1 MTAVVAHPI
10 PSAGR
15 PSPAGITE
23 AEATARLAAA
33 PPPAHD
39 RSSRSYASIVRANVF
54 TVFNAILIAFGLLTL
69 AYGEWQDALFL
80 GVVVANS
87 TIGIVQELRAKRAL
101 DALTALVAP
110 TATVVRDGI
119 ERRVAVDGV
128 LEGDLV
134 RLEPGDQVVG
144 DGTLVETLELAVDEA
159 IVTGESE
166 PLHKRVGDAVRSGS
180 FAVEGTGSYLV
191 SAVGAG
197 SYAARVA
204 GEARTF
210 RHPRSPLERA
220 MTRLLLI
227 LVGILV
233 PLGTLLVLALW
244 ERRTPLEEAVPTAV
258 AAVVTLVPE
267 GLVLLASLTYA
278 VAAIRM
284 AGRGALAQQLNAVES
299 LAAVDVVCL
308 DKTGTLTEPALR
320 VVEVIPAEGMERST
334 LEAAAGRFA
343 AASPTANATIAA
355 IQAFAPSRPEQPVGS
370 VPFSSARRWSALRF
384 AAETDVLGAPEAL
397 ELGALGAVAGRL
409 SAAGRRVLA
418 LVRTEE
424 PLDAAGRL
432 PVAARPLGLIV
443 LAERLRPNVRE
454 TISFFRAQGIDLK
467 VLSGDRPETVAAIA
481 RDAGLPVRVAIDG
494 SNLPRDRQELTRLVV
509 TADVIGRIA
518 PTDKRR
524 VVEALRDSGH
534 YVAMIGDGVNDV
546 PALKAAR
553 LAIAQGSGTQMA
565 RAVADLILVRGD
577 FSVVP
582 ALIEEGRRILR
593 NLQRVTSLYVTKSA
607 FAVFL
612 ILSIGLTA
620 TAYPLLPRHLTLAA
634 SLTIGIPSFFLA
646 LGPSSGAYRQAGFLR
661 DVARF
666 TIPAGT
672 AAGLAV
678 VSTYLFALNVV
689 DLGVRESRTVATTT
703 LIAVG
708 LYLLVALEASSRAR
722 SAAMSAMSL
731 VLAAAYGSVL
741 LTPAA
746 REFFA
751 LSAPGWS
758 LLASVAGAA
767 VAAGGLWLVD
777 DRFAPLP
784 RHTPTVPDR
793 GTNP

>member
-1 MTAVVAHPI
+1 MTAVAAPPTLSHQ
-10 PSAGR
+10 R
-15 PSPAGITE
+15 PVPAGLTE
-23 AEATARLAAA
+23 AEAVARAAAA
-33 PPPAHD
+33 PPPARD

-54 TVFNAILIAFGLLTL
+54 TVFNAILIVFGLLTL
-69 AYGEWQDALFL
+69 GFGEWQDALFL

-87 TIGIVQELRAKRAL
+87 AIGIVQEIRAKRAL

-110 TATVVRDGI
+110 TASVVRDGVA
-119 ERRVAVDGV
+119 RRVAVDGV
-128 LEGDLV
+128 FEGDLV
-134 RLEPGDQVVG
+134 VLEAGDQVVG

-166 PLHKRVGDAVRSGS
+166 PVGKRAGDAVRSGS

-191 SAVGAG
+191 SAIGAA
-197 SYAARVA
+197 SYAARIT

-220 MTRLLLI
+220 MTRLLLV

-244 ERRTPLEEAVPTAV
+244 ERQTPLEEAVPTAV

-284 AGRGALAQQLNAVES
+284 ARRGALAQQLNAVES
-299 LAAVDVVCL
+299 LASVDVVCI

-320 VVEVIPAEGMERST
+320 VVGVIPAEGVERRV
-334 LEAAAGRFA
+334 LEAAVGRFA

-355 IQAFAPSRPEQPVGS
+355 MRSFAPAGRENGRAA

-384 AAETDVLGAPEAL
+384 GGQTDVLGAPEGF
-397 ELGALGAVAGRL
+397 ELGALRAVAEQL
-409 SAAGRRVLA
+409 SAEGRRVLA
-418 LVRTEE
+418 LVRADE
-424 PLDAAGRL
+424 PIDGSGRL
-432 PVAARPLGLIV
+432 PAAARPLGLVVI
-443 LAERLRPNVRE
+443 AEELRPNVRE
-454 TISFFRAQGIDLK
+454 TIAFFREQGIELK

-481 RDAGLPVRVAIDG
+481 RDAGLRVRAAIDG
-494 SNLPRDRQELTRLVV
+494 SNLPRDRSELARLVR

-518 PTDKRR
+518 PGDKRR
-524 VVEALRDSGH
+524 VVEALRDSGR

-582 ALIEEGRRILR
+582 ALVVEGRRILR

-612 ILSIGLTA
+612 ILSIGLTS

-646 LGPSSGAYRQAGFLR
+646 LGPSRGLYRQAGFLR
-661 DVARF
+661 EVAKF

-678 VSTYLFALNVV
+678 VSTYLFTLNVA
-689 DLGVRESRTVATTT
+689 DLSVLEARTVATTT

-722 SAAMSAMSL
+722 SAVMSGMSL
-731 VLAAAYGSVL
+731 MLAGAYVLVL
-741 LTPAA
+741 LTAGV
-746 REFFA
+746 RDFFA
-751 LSAPGWS
+751 LAPPGWE
-758 LLASVAGAA
+758 LLASVVGAA
-767 VAAGGLWLVD
+767 AAAGGLWLVD
-777 DRFAPLP
+777 DRFAPMP
-784 RHTPTVPDR
+784 RHSVP
-793 GTNP
+793 